1 MRIPLSAEPVC
12 AFSLKMYVWQ
22 NVCLSDSYCPPV
34 ASRLSR
40 SSPASVKCSP
50 RLTLQIHS
58 GRPQRKRDE
67 DTWPISPSRNHCSGC
82 CGKTGPDQQEAVSQ
96 PIKWNWRLSK
106 KTKCCNKKINKRLK
120 LQSDD
125 RELGKALCKVLTPAA
140 FTVKIVSWVWL
151 SCKEKPKTD
160 KQNNKRK
167 KKIM

>member
-1 MRIPLSAEPVC
+1 MCRLDRLQLTATREDSLVSWTSLCLVSWRMFGSKLGRDPGRRPPPPNLTASSPRLLLLLSVSSFC
-12 AFSLKMYVWQ
+12 F
-22 NVCLSDSYCPPV
+22 SDSYFPTV

-58 GRPQRKRDE
+58 GRSQRRRDE

-96 PIKWNWRLSK
+96 PMKLNWRVSK

-125 RELGKALCKVLTPAA
+125 RELG
-140 FTVKIVSWVWL
+140 
-151 SCKEKPKTD
+151 
-160 KQNNKRK
+160 
-167 KKIM
+167 

>member
-1 MRIPLSAEPVC
+1 MFGSKLGRNPGRRPIPPPNLTAASPRLLLLLSVSS
-12 AFSLKMYVWQ
+12 F
-22 NVCLSDSYCPPV
+22 CLSDSYCPPV

-125 RELGKALCKVLTPAA
+125 IELGKALCKVLTPAA
-140 FTVKIVSWVWL
+140 FTVKIVSW
-151 SCKEKPKTD
+151 
-160 KQNNKRK
+160 
-167 KKIM
+167 M